1 MLNQVQIY
9 PIGDS
14 ISIHHLQIFQSRR
27 IILMDHFQQLAAFQY
42 TALGTGRETLA
53 NGAVPDFALGTMAQF
68 NAGSMHP
75 VQLIASIGISG
86 ALNCTFHFSAVFARK
101 SLSSARVAILA
112 SH

>member
-68 NAGSMHP
+68 NAGLH
-75 VQLIASIGISG
+75 ASG
-86 ALNCTFHFSAVFARK
+86 AIDRLNRDIGRIELHLPFFGCFCT
-101 SLSSARVAILA
+101 
-112 SH
+112 